1 MVRGLK
7 KTGDVLAR
15 SDLCHLHD
23 GRAEAESCAIELIS
37 DSDRR
42 TTHPP
47 TPVTRRRPGSQEAT
61 MSDRVCLKCSGLSYA
76 DWRRGRNESPPCQR
90 CGRREVAVRVI
101 RTAGGAE
108 RASGEP
114 VGRDGA
120 AR

>member
-1 MVRGLK
+1 
-7 KTGDVLAR
+7 
-15 SDLCHLHD
+15 
-23 GRAEAESCAIELIS
+23 
-37 DSDRR
+37 
-42 TTHPP
+42 
-47 TPVTRRRPGSQEAT
+47 

-108 RASGEP
+108 RASGKP